1 MTPRP
6 FSRMRNS
13 QPPRARA
20 QLSPLTDHTLCVH
33 MCAHA
38 DTRVYTQS
46 HLSCPDRPPSLLLWL
61 ESAPPPPPTRR
72 TPPAEPSDPSGL
84 PQCEE
89 VWGVGAAGP
98 STQRSHCGSPA
109 GHYCPA
115 GTPSALPCP
124 EGALNPRGGAL
135 SPGACQPCPV
145 GTYCPGEGN
154 AQPEGRC
161 QHPAQLCPAPCP
173 ASPGAT
179 AVSGWPARLRVAS
192 RPPLPGTLLPC
203 APKGSQ
209 PQSQEQ
215 VWPGQVTGL
224 PQPQGPL

>member
-6 FSRMRNS
+6 SSRMGNS
-13 QPPRARA
+13 LPPGPGHSCH
-20 QLSPLTDHTLCVH
+20 LSLIIPCACTRVH
-33 MCAHA
+33 ML
-38 DTRVYTQS
+38 T
-46 HLSCPDRPPSLLLWL
+46 HLSCPDRPPTASSSGWSQPRLL
-61 ESAPPPPPTRR
+61 PPPAARPLLSPL
-72 TPPAEPSDPSGL
+72 TPQGCRSAVR
-84 PQCEE
+84 E

-98 STQRSHCGSPA
+98 STQCSHCGSPA

-179 AVSGWPARLRVAS
+179 AVSSWPARLRVAS